1 MTSLQIAAAA
11 YPCQQYAHWD
21 DYETH
26 LSQFVA
32 AGVAGGAKLLVL
44 PEYAS
49 LELVSLLPRA
59 LWDDVRAQLP
69 AMQRFLPGLI
79 DLHSR
84 LARQHGIYLLAA
96 SYPAEAAAGRYV
108 NRAYFFAPDGSYSH
122 QDKVVMTRFEA
133 EEWGVEGGDL
143 GGDGGLRV
151 FETELGR
158 PGEGVRVGVNI
169 CYDAEFPAI
178 AAAQAQAGM
187 EVLLVPSFTG
197 SPHGYTRVRVGS
209 MARALENQVYAVHA
223 PFLADAGW
231 TYAIETA
238 VGAAAIYAPA
248 DPGSGQTANGL
259 PEDGVVAQGGMNT
272 PGWLTH
278 TLDLD
283 LIREVRRD
291 GHVLNARD
299 SLRFPSFLK
308 ADVVKF

>member
-1 MTSLQIAAAA
+1 MPTLTLAAAA

-21 DYETH
+21 DYEAH
-26 LSQFVA
+26 LSAFVA
-32 AGVAGGAKLLVL
+32 AGVAGGAQLLVL

-69 AMQRFLPGLI
+69 AMQAFLPGLL

-84 LARQHGIYLLAA
+84 LARQHGIYLVAA

-108 NRAYFFAPDGSYSH
+108 NRAYFFAPDGRFKF
-122 QDKVVMTRFEA
+122 QDKLMMTRFEA

-143 GGDGGLRV
+143 SGDGGLHV

-158 PGEGVRVGVNI
+158 VGINI
-169 CYDAEFPAI
+169 CYDSEFPVL
-178 AAAQAQAGM
+178 AQAQARAGM

-209 MARALENQVYAVHA
+209 MARALENQIYAVHA

-238 VGAAAIYAPA
+238 VGSAAIYAPA
-248 DPGSGQTANGL
+248 DPGSGKTASGL
-259 PEDGVVAQGGMNT
+259 PADGVLAQSGMNA

-283 LIREVRRD
+283 LTCEVRRD

-299 SLRFPSFLK
+299 GGRFPSVLS
-308 ADVVKF
+308 ADVVKL

>member
-32 AGVAGGAKLLVL
+32 AGAAGGAKLLVL

-69 AMQRFLPGLI
+69 AMQQFLPGTL

-84 LARQHGIYLLAA
+84 LARQHGIYLVAA

-108 NRAYFFAPDGSYSH
+108 NRAYFFAPDGTYRH
-122 QDKVVMTRFEA
+122 QDKLMMTRFEA
-133 EEWGVEGGDL
+133 EEWGVEGGEPAEL
-143 GGDGGLRV
+143 HV

-158 PGEGVRVGVNI
+158 LGESVRLGINI
-169 CYDAEFPAI
+169 CYDSEFPAI
-178 AAAQAQAGM
+178 AAAQAEAGM

-209 MARALENQVYAVHA
+209 MARALENQIYAVHA

-248 DPGSGQTANGL
+248 DPGSGKTANGL
-259 PEDGVVAQGGMNT
+259 PADGVVAQSEMNA

-278 TLDLD
+278 TLDLE
-283 LIREVRRD
+283 LTREVRRD

-299 SLRFPSFLK
+299 SLRFPSALK
-308 ADVVKF
+308 ADVVKL